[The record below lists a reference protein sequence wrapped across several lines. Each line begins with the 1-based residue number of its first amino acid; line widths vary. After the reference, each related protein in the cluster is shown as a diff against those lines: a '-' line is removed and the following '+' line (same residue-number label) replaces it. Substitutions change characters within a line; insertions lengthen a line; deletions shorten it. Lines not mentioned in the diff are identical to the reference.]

1 MDTQTF
7 YLQDFVAKTDKS
19 TIAYYN
25 KVIDTF
31 KNLDLPTQ
39 NGNWVL
45 FGGFIRDII
54 AGLPYEE
61 LIKKD
66 VDVYFIYKQGSLPN
80 VSAHEKAYA
89 ILDSLVTKPN
99 VEIINYNKVSS
110 ENIPFTSYALA
121 KVKYDGI
128 VFDIGIQCNDG
139 RFSSNF
145 DFRCNSLYCSFN
157 DGVLK
162 QRLSSNIFKDIEELS
177 VDKCV
182 DDIMNKKLV
191 SIVGLLKPCYQ
202 QYCYIYH
209 LKHRRT
215 KMISYGYQP
224 NLADD
229 EIIANIYANRFKTIK
244 NSLGNTFKEVE
255 EQHGKLKTTLK
266 RLKRLN
272 NERSDLIK
280 RLSEEDRRDIY
291 KHDQIITLLFG
302 LNIREELIRQD
313 IKNQIA
319 SMKFDQYSFKS
330 SIDDI
335 VKIADDLIS

>member
-1 MDTQTF
+1 
-7 YLQDFVAKTDKS
+7 
-19 TIAYYN
+19 
-25 KVIDTF
+25 
-31 KNLDLPTQ
+31 
-39 NGNWVL
+39 
-45 FGGFIRDII
+45 
-54 AGLPYEE
+54 
-61 LIKKD
+61 
-66 VDVYFIYKQGSLPN
+66 
-80 VSAHEKAYA
+80 
-89 ILDSLVTKPN
+89 
-99 VEIINYNKVSS
+99 
-110 ENIPFTSYALA
+110 
-121 KVKYDGI
+121 
-128 VFDIGIQCNDG
+128 
-139 RFSSNF
+139 
-145 DFRCNSLYCSFN
+145 
-157 DGVLK
+157 
-162 QRLSSNIFKDIEELS
+162 
-177 VDKCV
+177 
-182 DDIMNKKLV
+182 
-191 SIVGLLKPCYQ
+191 
-202 QYCYIYH
+202 
-209 LKHRRT
+209 
-215 KMISYGYQP
+215 MISYGYQP

-319 SMKFDQYSFKS
+319 SMKFDQYSFES